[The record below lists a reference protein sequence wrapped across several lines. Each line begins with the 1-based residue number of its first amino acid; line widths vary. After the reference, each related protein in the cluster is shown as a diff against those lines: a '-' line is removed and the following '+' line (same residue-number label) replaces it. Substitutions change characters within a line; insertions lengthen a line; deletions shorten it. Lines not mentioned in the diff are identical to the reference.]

1 MLKVL
6 FLIVVFPVGFLCYA
20 SRKYNNPY
28 KLQFIFGKKGAG
40 KSCYMVRKMLWYL
53 RHGWTVYTDM
63 ADIRIPGVRII
74 TVKSLSDFR
83 PVPHSAIFLDEVG
96 ISMDNRDFKSF
107 PPGLRDFFKYV
118 RKMKCCV
125 YMNSQAY
132 DVDKKVRDT
141 TDGLMLVQSIAS
153 VLSLCRPV
161 VRSVTLTQSTAD
173 SDSRIADNLRF
184 GSLFSWRLYYMPF
197 YFRYFDSTS
206 MPERREVRFS
216 EPVNPDL
223 DCVHLPYYLIFKE
236 LIQRVRDKAYAV
248 LRH

>member
-1 MLKVL
+1 MFWL
-6 FLIVVFPVGFLCYA
+6 FLIVGLPLSFFVYVN
-20 SRKYNNPY
+20 RKYNNPY
-28 KLQFIFGKKGAG
+28 KLTFIFGKKGAG
-40 KSCYMVRKMLWYL
+40 KSCYMVRKMLRYL
-53 RHGWTVYTDM
+53 RKGWTVYTDM
-63 ADIRIPGVRII
+63 ADIKIPGVRII
-74 TVKSLSDFR
+74 SVKSLSDFR

-161 VRSVTLTQSTAD
+161 IRSVTLTQSTAD

-184 GSLFSWRLYYMPF
+184 GSVFSWRLYYMPF
-197 YFRYFDSTS
+197 YFRYFDSS
-206 MPERREVRFS
+206 AMPERREIRFS
-216 EPVNPDL
+216 EPLNPDP
-223 DCVHLPYYLIFKE
+223 DCAHLPYYLIVKE
-236 LIQRVRDKAYAV
+236 LINRVHDKASFIF
-248 LRH
+248 RR